1 MGHMDLHACVHAYAS
16 VHARVRT
23 HIVILV
29 VGLPTTPADDYTL
42 PMQRMQ
48 PWSPSKWVPLAVS
61 SLMGKA
67 GVSVVSPVPC
77 FVPERYC

>member
-1 MGHMDLHACVHAYAS
+1 MGHMDMHVCVHA
-16 VHARVRT
+16 RT

-77 FVPERYC
+77 FVPELYC